1 MRPHGALATSCLL
14 AGAAL
19 VGCSAPVAGDATE
32 ANGVVTQGV
41 VRVERAINLS
51 RDAGSTATPVE
62 LDDAALPSADV
73 EGPGAGAVTN
83 VLAKF
88 MRLSSAMDPELAEGA
103 VGKPFVLPSA
113 GSCMVLSPA
122 ADDEAAS
129 SFSSLSPIELLDAGD
144 VTMRTE
150 STEMPLAARA
160 FPDVGALVFGV
171 FYTSRDA
178 TSDLP
183 APARYV
189 FESSGSGQ
197 LDRFAFEANAPA
209 GPEEVRIGDAELA
222 DGVDLDAGV
231 GAVVQWRADEGGE
244 AGRTRDIIYVDVTST
259 HGATVRCAFRDTG
272 RGVIPGS
279 LLDPSTLGPLPA
291 SATLAV
297 HRTRQVPFNAPG
309 IDLGEVRFDLS
320 VNGRARIAAR

>member
-32 ANGVVTQGV
+32 VNGVVTQGV

-51 RDAGSTATPVE
+51 RDAAAAATSGE
-62 LDDAALPSADV
+62 LDEAALPSAGA
-73 EGPGAGAVTN
+73 EGAGAVTN

-122 ADDEAAS
+122 ADDEAS

-144 VTMRTE
+144 VTMKTE

-197 LDRFAFEANAPA
+197 LDRFAFEADAPA

-231 GAVVQWRADEGGE
+231 GAVVQWRADEGGG
-244 AGRTRDIIYVDVTST
+244 AGRTRDIIYVDVTSA
-259 HGATVRCAFRDTG
+259 HGATVRCAFKDTG

-291 SATLAV
+291 NATLAV
-297 HRTRQVPFNAPG
+297 HRTRQVPINTSG

>member
-32 ANGVVTQGV
+32 VNGVVTQGV

-51 RDAGSTATPVE
+51 RDAAAAATPGE
-62 LDDAALPSADV
+62 LDEAALPSANA
-73 EGPGAGAVTN
+73 EGAGAVTN

-122 ADDEAAS
+122 ADDEAS

-144 VTMRTE
+144 VTMKTE

-197 LDRFAFEANAPA
+197 LDRFAFEADAPA

-231 GAVVQWRADEGGE
+231 GAVVQWRADEGGG
-244 AGRTRDIIYVDVTST
+244 AGRTRDIIYVDVTSA
-259 HGATVRCAFRDTG
+259 HGATVRCAFKDTG

-291 SATLAV
+291 NATLAV
-297 HRTRQVPFNAPG
+297 HRTRQVPINTSG

>member
-32 ANGVVTQGV
+32 VNGVVTQGV

-51 RDAGSTATPVE
+51 RDAASTATPGE
-62 LDDAALPSADV
+62 LDDAALPSAGVD
-73 EGPGAGAVTN
+73 GAGAVTN

-122 ADDEAAS
+122 ADDEAS

-144 VTMRTE
+144 VTMKTE

-197 LDRFAFEANAPA
+197 LDRFAFDADAPA
-209 GPEEVRIGDAELA
+209 GPEEVRVGDAELA

-231 GAVVQWRADEGGE
+231 GAVVQWRADEGAE
-244 AGRTRDIIYVDVTST
+244 AGRARDIIYVDVTSA
-259 HGATVRCAFRDTG
+259 HGATVRCAFKDTG

-297 HRTRQVPFNAPG
+297 HRTRQVPFNTSG

>member
-32 ANGVVTQGV
+32 INGVVTQGV

-51 RDAGSTATPVE
+51 RDAALTATPGE
-62 LDDAALPSADV
+62 LDEAAPPSAGT
-73 EGPGAGAVTN
+73 EGAGAVTN

-122 ADDEAAS
+122 ADDEAS

-144 VTMRTE
+144 VTMKTE

-197 LDRFAFEANAPA
+197 LDRFAFEADAPA

-231 GAVVQWRADEGGE
+231 GALVQWRTDEGSE
-244 AGRTRDIIYVDVTST
+244 AGRARDIIYVDVTSA
-259 HGATVRCAFRDTG
+259 HGATVRCAFKDTG

-291 SATLAV
+291 DATLAV
-297 HRTRQVPFNAPG
+297 HRTRQVPFNTSG

>member
-32 ANGVVTQGV
+32 VNGVVTQGV

-51 RDAGSTATPVE
+51 RDASSTATPGE
-62 LDDAALPSADV
+62 LDDAAPPSAGVD
-73 EGPGAGAVTN
+73 GAGAVTN

-122 ADDEAAS
+122 ADDDAAS

-144 VTMRTE
+144 VTMKTD

-197 LDRFAFEANAPA
+197 LDRFAFEADAPA

-244 AGRTRDIIYVDVTST
+244 VGRARDIIYVDVTSA
-259 HGATVRCAFRDTG
+259 HGATVRCAFKDTG

-291 SATLAV
+291 NATLAV
-297 HRTRQVPFNAPG
+297 HRTRQVPFNASG

-320 VNGRARIAAR
+320 VNGRARVAAR

>member
-1 MRPHGALATSCLL
+1 MRPHGALAASCLL

-32 ANGVVTQGV
+32 VNGVVTQGV

-51 RDAGSTATPVE
+51 RDAAVAATPGE
-62 LDDAALPSADV
+62 LDEAAQPSAGA
-73 EGPGAGAVTN
+73 EGAGAVTN

-122 ADDEAAS
+122 ADDEAS
-129 SFSSLSPIELLDAGD
+129 NFSSLSPIELLDAGD
-144 VTMRTE
+144 VTMKTE

-197 LDRFAFEANAPA
+197 LDRFAFEADAPA

-244 AGRTRDIIYVDVTST
+244 AGRTRDIIYVDVTSA
-259 HGATVRCAFRDTG
+259 HGATVRCAFKDTG

-291 SATLAV
+291 NATLAV
-297 HRTRQVPFNAPG
+297 HRTRQVPFNTSG

>member
-32 ANGVVTQGV
+32 VNGVVTQGV

-51 RDAGSTATPVE
+51 RDAASTATPGE
-62 LDDAALPSADV
+62 LDEAALPSAGA
-73 EGPGAGAVTN
+73 EGAGAVTN

-122 ADDEAAS
+122 ADDEAS

-144 VTMRTE
+144 VTMKTE

-197 LDRFAFEANAPA
+197 LDRFAFEADAPA

-231 GAVVQWRADEGGE
+231 GAVVQWRADEGSE
-244 AGRTRDIIYVDVTST
+244 AGRARDIIYVDVTSA
-259 HGATVRCAFRDTG
+259 HGATVRCAFKDTG

-291 SATLAV
+291 NATLAV
-297 HRTRQVPFNAPG
+297 HRTRQVPINTSG

>member
-1 MRPHGALATSCLL
+1 MRPYGALSISYLL
-14 AGAAL
+14 AVTAL
-19 VGCSAPVAGDATE
+19 VGCSAPVAGDA
-32 ANGVVTQGV
+32 ADVNGVVTQGI

-51 RDAGSTATPVE
+51 RDAATAPVE
-62 LDDAALPSADV
+62 LDDAAA
-73 EGPGAGAVTN
+73 PGAADEDAASVTN

-103 VGKPFVLPSA
+103 VGQPFVLPST

-122 ADDEAAS
+122 AEDEAAS

-144 VTMRTE
+144 VTMRTN

-183 APARYV
+183 APARYA

-197 LDRFAFEANAPA
+197 LDRFAFEADAPA
-209 GPEEVRIGDAELA
+209 GPEDVRVGDADLA
-222 DGVDLDAGV
+222 DVVELDAGV

-244 AGRTRDIIYVDVTST
+244 GGRARDVIYVDVTSA
-259 HGATVRCAFRDTG
+259 HGATVRCAFKDTG

-297 HRTRQVPFNAPG
+297 HRTRQVPFSASG

-320 VNGRARIAAR
+320 VNGRARISAH

>member
-1 MRPHGALATSCLL
+1 MRPYGALSTSCLL
-14 AGAAL
+14 AIVAL
-19 VGCSAPVAGDATE
+19 VGCSAPVAGDA
-32 ANGVVTQGV
+32 ADVNGVVTQGV

-51 RDAGSTATPVE
+51 RDAATAPIE
-62 LDDAALPSADV
+62 LDDAALPGAAD
-73 EGPGAGAVTN
+73 EGAASVTN

-88 MRLSSAMDPELAEGA
+88 MRLSSAMDPEVAEGA
-103 VGKPFVLPSA
+103 VGQAFVLPSA

-122 ADDEAAS
+122 AEDEAAS

-144 VTMRTE
+144 VTMRTD
-150 STEMPLAARA
+150 STKMPLAARA

-197 LDRFAFEANAPA
+197 LDGFAFEADAPA
-209 GPEEVRIGDAELA
+209 GPEDVRVGDADLA
-222 DGVDLDAGV
+222 DVVELDAGV

-244 AGRTRDIIYVDVTST
+244 AGRTRDAIYVDVTSA
-259 HGATVRCAFRDTG
+259 HGTTVRCAFKDTG

-291 SATLAV
+291 SATLAL
-297 HRTRQVPFNAPG
+297 HRTRQVPFSASG

>member
-1 MRPHGALATSCLL
+1 MRPYGALSTSCLL
-14 AGAAL
+14 AVAAL
-19 VGCSAPVAGDATE
+19 VGCSAPVAGDA
-32 ANGVVTQGV
+32 ADVNGVVTQGV

-51 RDAGSTATPVE
+51 RDAAPAPAE
-62 LDDAALPSADV
+62 IDDAALP
-73 EGPGAGAVTN
+73 GAGDDGAGSVTN

-103 VGKPFVLPSA
+103 VGQPFVLPSA

-122 ADDEAAS
+122 AEDEAAS

-144 VTMRTE
+144 VTMRTD

-171 FYTSRDA
+171 TYTSRDA

-183 APARYV
+183 APARYA

-197 LDRFAFEANAPA
+197 LDRFTFEADAPA
-209 GPEEVRIGDAELA
+209 GPEDVRVGDADLA
-222 DGVDLDAGV
+222 DGVELDAGV

-244 AGRTRDIIYVDVTST
+244 ASRARDVIYVDVTSA
-259 HGATVRCAFRDTG
+259 HGATVRCAFKDTG

-297 HRTRQVPFNAPG
+297 HRTRQVPFSASG

-320 VNGRARIAAR
+320 VNGRARIAAH

>member
-32 ANGVVTQGV
+32 VNGVVTQGV

-51 RDAGSTATPVE
+51 RDAAVAATPGE
-62 LDDAALPSADV
+62 LDEAAQPSAGA
-73 EGPGAGAVTN
+73 EGAGAVTN

-122 ADDEAAS
+122 ADDEAS

-144 VTMRTE
+144 VTMKTE

-197 LDRFAFEANAPA
+197 LDRFAFEADAPA

-231 GAVVQWRADEGGE
+231 GAVVQWRADESGE
-244 AGRTRDIIYVDVTST
+244 AGRTRDIIYVDVTSA
-259 HGATVRCAFRDTG
+259 HGATVRCAFKDTG

-291 SATLAV
+291 NATLAV
-297 HRTRQVPFNAPG
+297 HRTRQVPFNTSG

>member
-32 ANGVVTQGV
+32 VNGVVTQGV

-51 RDAGSTATPVE
+51 RDAAAATTSGE
-62 LDDAALPSADV
+62 LDEAALPSAGA
-73 EGPGAGAVTN
+73 EGAGAVTN

-122 ADDEAAS
+122 ADDEAS

-144 VTMRTE
+144 VTMKTE

-197 LDRFAFEANAPA
+197 LDRFAFEADAPA

-231 GAVVQWRADEGGE
+231 GAVVQWRADEGGG
-244 AGRTRDIIYVDVTST
+244 AGRTRDIIYVDVTSA
-259 HGATVRCAFRDTG
+259 HGATVRCAFKDTG

-291 SATLAV
+291 NATLAV
-297 HRTRQVPFNAPG
+297 HRTRQVPINTSG

>member
-32 ANGVVTQGV
+32 INGVVTQGV

-51 RDAGSTATPVE
+51 RDAALTATPGE
-62 LDDAALPSADV
+62 LDEAAPPSAGT
-73 EGPGAGAVTN
+73 EGAGAVTN

-122 ADDEAAS
+122 ADDEAS

-144 VTMRTE
+144 VTMKTE

-197 LDRFAFEANAPA
+197 LDRFAFEADAPA

-231 GAVVQWRADEGGE
+231 GALVQWRADEGSE
-244 AGRTRDIIYVDVTST
+244 AGRARDIIYVDVTSA
-259 HGATVRCAFRDTG
+259 HGATVRCAFKDTG

-291 SATLAV
+291 NATLAV
-297 HRTRQVPFNAPG
+297 HRTRQVPFNTSG

>member
-32 ANGVVTQGV
+32 VNGVVTQGV

-51 RDAGSTATPVE
+51 RDAAAAATPGE
-62 LDDAALPSADV
+62 LDEAALPSANA
-73 EGPGAGAVTN
+73 EGAGAVTN

-122 ADDEAAS
+122 ADDEAS

-144 VTMRTE
+144 VTMKTE

-197 LDRFAFEANAPA
+197 LDRFAFEADAPA

-231 GAVVQWRADEGGE
+231 GAVVQWRADEGGG

-259 HGATVRCAFRDTG
+259 HGATVRCAFKDTG

-291 SATLAV
+291 NATLAV
-297 HRTRQVPFNAPG
+297 HRTRQVPINTSG

>member
-1 MRPHGALATSCLL
+1 MRPHGALSTSCLL

-19 VGCSAPVAGDATE
+19 IGCSAPVAGDA
-32 ANGVVTQGV
+32 ADVNGVVTQGV

-51 RDAGSTATPVE
+51 RDAAAPIE
-62 LDDAALPSADV
+62 LDDAAQPSGAD
-73 EGPGAGAVTN
+73 EGAGSVTN

-103 VGKPFVLPSA
+103 VGQPFVLPSA

-122 ADDEAAS
+122 AEDEAAS

-144 VTMRTE
+144 VTMRTD

-197 LDRFAFEANAPA
+197 LDRFAFEAEAPA
-209 GPEEVRIGDAELA
+209 GPEDVRVGDADLA
-222 DGVDLDAGV
+222 DGVELDAGV
-231 GAVVQWRADEGGE
+231 GATVQWRANEDGD
-244 AGRTRDIIYVDVTST
+244 AARARDVIYVDVTSA
-259 HGATVRCAFRDTG
+259 HGATVRCAFKDTG

-297 HRTRQVPFNAPG
+297 HRTRQVPFSASG

-320 VNGRARIAAR
+320 VNGRARVAAH

>member
-32 ANGVVTQGV
+32 VNGVVTQGV

-51 RDAGSTATPVE
+51 RDAASTATPGE
-62 LDDAALPSADV
+62 LDDAAPPSAGV
-73 EGPGAGAVTN
+73 EGAGAVTN

-129 SFSSLSPIELLDAGD
+129 SISSLSPIELLDAGD
-144 VTMRTE
+144 VTMKTE

-197 LDRFAFEANAPA
+197 LDRFAFEADAPA

-231 GAVVQWRADEGGE
+231 GAVVQWRADEGGR
-244 AGRTRDIIYVDVTST
+244 ARDVIYVDVTSA
-259 HGATVRCAFRDTG
+259 HGATVRCAFKDTG

-291 SATLAV
+291 NATLAL
-297 HRTRQVPFNAPG
+297 HRTRQVPFNASG

>member
-32 ANGVVTQGV
+32 VNGVVTQGV

-51 RDAGSTATPVE
+51 RDAASTATPGE
-62 LDDAALPSADV
+62 LDDAAPPSAGV
-73 EGPGAGAVTN
+73 EGAGAVTN

-129 SFSSLSPIELLDAGD
+129 SISSLSPIELLDAGD
-144 VTMRTE
+144 VTMKTE

-197 LDRFAFEANAPA
+197 LDRFAFEADAPA

-231 GAVVQWRADEGGE
+231 GAVVQWRADEGGR
-244 AGRTRDIIYVDVTST
+244 ARDVIYVDVTSA
-259 HGATVRCAFRDTG
+259 HGATVRCAFKDTG

-291 SATLAV
+291 NATLAL
-297 HRTRQVPFNAPG
+297 HRTRQVPFNTSG

>member
-32 ANGVVTQGV
+32 VNGVVTQGV

-51 RDAGSTATPVE
+51 RDAAATTAPGE
-62 LDDAALPSADV
+62 LDEAALPSAGA
-73 EGPGAGAVTN
+73 EGAGAVTN

-122 ADDEAAS
+122 ADDEAS

-144 VTMRTE
+144 VTMKTE

-197 LDRFAFEANAPA
+197 LDRFAFEADAPA

-231 GAVVQWRADEGGE
+231 GAVVQWRAGESGE
-244 AGRTRDIIYVDVTST
+244 ANRARDIIYIDVTSA
-259 HGATVRCAFRDTG
+259 HGATVRCAFKDTG

-291 SATLAV
+291 NATLAV
-297 HRTRQVPFNAPG
+297 HRTRQVPFNTSG

>member
-32 ANGVVTQGV
+32 VNGVVTQGV

-51 RDAGSTATPVE
+51 RDAASTATPGE
-62 LDDAALPSADV
+62 LDDAAPPSAGVD
-73 EGPGAGAVTN
+73 GAGAVTN

-129 SFSSLSPIELLDAGD
+129 SISSLSPIELLDAGD
-144 VTMRTE
+144 VTMKTE

-197 LDRFAFEANAPA
+197 LDRFAFEADAPA

-231 GAVVQWRADEGGE
+231 GAVVQWRADEGGR
-244 AGRTRDIIYVDVTST
+244 ARDVIYVDVTSA
-259 HGATVRCAFRDTG
+259 HGATVRCAFKDTG

-291 SATLAV
+291 NATLAL
-297 HRTRQVPFNAPG
+297 HRTRQVPFNASG